1 MPPIFDKLWIHAN
14 LATFA
19 DGSPSLGCVHD
30 GAVASTDGMISWLG
44 RRAELPGPPEQLS
57 GNVIDCGN
65 QWILPGFVDCHT
77 HLVFAGNRIAEFQM
91 RHQGV
96 SYAEIAKRGLGI
108 VSTVRETRNASEEQL
123 FDAAANRVWQ
133 LIRDGVTTVEIKSGY
148 GLTTESE
155 AKMLRV
161 ARRLGRELPISV
173 RTTFLGAHVV
183 PKEYLTNRSAYV
195 NLVCEEMLP
204 GLAEQNLIDSVDAFC
219 ETIAFSPAEVERV
232 FSAARSLNLP
242 VKLHAE
248 QLSNSGGAALAAR
261 FGALSADHLEYLDE
275 SGVAELAENS
285 TVAVLLPG
293 AYFVLN
299 ETRVPPLALL
309 RQYNVPIA
317 IATDC
322 NPGSSPILSIRLA
335 ASMGCQ
341 LFGLSTE
348 EALRGITSNAARALG
363 ISQTTG
369 SLELGKHADFVICDI
384 SEPAE
389 ALYWLGGNLVKTVVR
404 QGHTIPL
411 QDIANGLLSCR

>member
-1 MPPIFDKLWIHAN
+1 MPPIFDSLWVNAN

-19 DGSPSLGCVHD
+19 DGSSSLGCVPD
-30 GAVASTDGMISWLG
+30 GAIASTDGMISWVGHLKDLPG
-44 RRAELPGPPEQLS
+44 TAAELAN
-57 GNVIDCGN
+57 NVVDCGN
-65 QWILPGFVDCHT
+65 RWILPGFVDCHT

-91 RHQGV
+91 RRQGI

-123 FDAAANRVWQ
+123 FDAAASRLWQ

-148 GLTTESE
+148 GLTIEAE

-161 ARRLGRELPISV
+161 ARRLGRELPVSV

-183 PKEYLTNRSAYV
+183 PKEYRNNRSAYV
-195 NLVCEEMLP
+195 DLVCDEMLP

-232 FSAARSLNLP
+232 FSAAQSLNLP

-261 FGALSADHLEYLDE
+261 YRALSADHLEYLDE
-275 SGVAELAENS
+275 SGIAEMAKNS

-299 ETRVPPLALL
+299 ETRVPPVSLL
-309 RQYNVPIA
+309 RQYGVPIA

-335 ASMGCQ
+335 ASIGCQ
-341 LFGLSTE
+341 LFGLSSD
-348 EALRGITSNAARALG
+348 EALRGITSYAARALG
-363 ISQTTG
+363 IAQTAG
-369 SLELGKHADFVICDI
+369 SLELGKQADFVICDI

-389 ALYWLGGNLVKTVVR
+389 ALYWLGGNVVKTVVR
-404 QGHTIPL
+404 HGLPIPF
-411 QDIANGLLSCR
+411 QDIAK